1 MKNAD
6 IRALLEAV
14 AAGTTSP
21 EAAFAK
27 LDNPMETDIGF
38 AVVDQHRAARMGL
51 PEVVYGEGKEPD
63 HIVQIAQALLAREQ
77 NVLITRL
84 GDAQRRAVAAA
95 LPGAIVNELGRTVRV
110 ERSPTPV
117 VEGFRA
123 AVVCAG
129 TTDLPVFE
137 ECSETLH
144 AAGIA
149 HDRVT
154 DVGVAGIHRLFS
166 RMPVLQAADVI
177 VVIAGME
184 GALPSVV
191 GGLVA
196 TPVVAV
202 PTSVGYGAG
211 ASGIAALLGM
221 LTSCASG
228 ITVCNID
235 NGFGAAVAVHRI
247 ARRFAKKTA

>member
-1 MKNAD
+1 MKNSD
-6 IRALLEAV
+6 IQALLEAV
-14 AAGTTSP
+14 AAGRTTP
-21 EAAFAK
+21 QAALAH
-27 LDNPMETDIGF
+27 LENPMETDLGF
-38 AVVDQHRAARMGL
+38 AVVDQNRAARMGL
-51 PEVVYGEGKEPD
+51 PEVVYGEGKEAE
-63 HIVQIAQALLAREQ
+63 HIVQIARALLERDQ

-84 GDAQRRAVAAA
+84 GEQTRKVVAAA
-95 LPGAIVNELGRTVRV
+95 LPGALVNDLGRTVRV
-110 ERSPTPV
+110 ERKPARV
-117 VEGFRA
+117 LEGFRA

-137 ECSETLH
+137 ECSETLV

-166 RMPVLQAADVI
+166 RMPVLQAADVL

-196 TPVVAV
+196 MPVVAV

-211 ASGIAALLGM
+211 AAGIAALLGM

-247 ARRFAKKTA
+247 ARLLGKKTT